1 MTRMNHPV
9 QNPKQMKMPA
19 AKLLVLVGE
28 KFACIKIIGRA
39 NFTSS
44 IDFKAL
50 VNELR
55 QKGYRYFVIDLSECV
70 LMDSTFLGVL
80 AGFGLKMNGASSG
93 QGDGKIELSNP
104 NARVAELLE
113 NLGVL
118 HLFKVTEGPL
128 IVDCPDTIAHTPA
141 NPSREEMTRACK
153 EAHDTLMQINPEN
166 VPKFKEVTQFMAEEL
181 KKLKGP
187 S

>member
-1 MTRMNHPV
+1 MT
-9 QNPKQMKMPA
+9 A

-39 NFTSS
+39 NFASS
-44 IDFKAL
+44 IDFKML

-55 QKGYRYFVIDLSECV
+55 QKGYRYFVLDLAECM

-80 AGFGLKMNGASSG
+80 AGFGLKMNGASPG

-118 HLFKVTEGPL
+118 HLFKLTEGPL
-128 IVDCPDTIAHTPA
+128 TVDCPETFTHAPI
-141 NPSREEMTRACK
+141 NPDREELTRACK

-166 VPKFKEVTQFMAEEL
+166 VPKFKEVSQFMAEEL

-187 S
+187 DGHQGRESRG

>member
-1 MTRMNHPV
+1 
-9 QNPKQMKMPA
+9 MKMPA

-44 IDFKAL
+44 IDFKTL

-113 NLGVL
+113 LIAPRTE
-118 HLFKVTEGPL
+118 FKAGRAAQS
-128 IVDCPDTIAHTPA
+128 DGRSAHRGLPRHSCSH
-141 NPSREEMTRACK
+141 PGESQPRGDDPRLQGSSRYVNA
-153 EAHDTLMQINPEN
+153 D
-166 VPKFKEVTQFMAEEL
+166 
-181 KKLKGP
+181 
-187 S
+187 